1 VINQDNIKRYASI
14 ASKLIATHPEA
25 CMLACGLNMR
35 KLAILTAIHATSRIQ
50 FEAYKKR
57 VEELERKE
65 CKRKKHNKKKSDRMK
80 RLRVKKE
87 KKRA

>member
-1 VINQDNIKRYASI
+1 MTKQDNIKRYVSI

-25 CMLACGLNMR
+25 CMLACELNMR
-35 KLAILTAIHATSRIQ
+35 KVAILTATHATSRLQ
-50 FEAYKKR
+50 FEAYKKK
-57 VEELERKE
+57 VEEFERKE
-65 CKRKKHNKKKSDRMK
+65 RKRKQHNKKKSDRMK